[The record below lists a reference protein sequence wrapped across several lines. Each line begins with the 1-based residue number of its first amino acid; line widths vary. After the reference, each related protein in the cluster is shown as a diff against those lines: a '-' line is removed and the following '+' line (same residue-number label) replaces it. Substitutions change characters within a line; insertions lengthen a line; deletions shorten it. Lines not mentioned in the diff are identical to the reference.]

1 MLIAALI
8 PSLLLA
14 APAEA
19 ELSSAKKRT
28 GKSAMARTATA
39 MKRSVHASHRKRNF
53 VPKKKQRQLATRYSP
68 TGLEYSKPQEA
79 PAAVIPLGIF
89 TLTAYTQYHS
99 PPAKTA
105 TGTVPEP
112 GRTVAVDPDEIPLG
126 SIVQIE
132 GLGERIAEDSGGRI
146 KGKMLDVF
154 LPTIKHCLHFGVK
167 QRDVEIVIR

>member
-8 PSLLLA
+8 PGLLFA
-14 APAEA
+14 APVEA
-19 ELSSAKKRT
+19 GLTSAKKRAAKLT
-28 GKSAMARTATA
+28 MARTATA
-39 MKRSVHASHRKRNF
+39 MKRMPHASHKKRNL
-53 VPKKKQRQLATRYSP
+53 VPQPQLATRRSP

-89 TLTAYTQYHS
+89 TLTAYTQYEN
-99 PPAKTA
+99 PPVKTA

-126 SIVQIE
+126 SIVHIE
-132 GLGERIAEDSGGRI
+132 GLGERIAEDSGGKI

-154 LPTIKHCLHFGVK
+154 LPTMKHCIHFGVK
-167 QRDVEIVIR
+167 QRGVEIVIR